1 MKLGP
6 FLAVI
11 LLSAGCCHLYPGNAG
26 TMEACAG
33 RIAESL
39 ARGLDGSCMGVNVLV
54 STPVESVSLAPSGF
68 GLALQELLIGALVEK
83 KVNVVDVQL
92 RPEPYIVCDKGL
104 MSLSRDAGRVR
115 NEFRAE
121 IIIVSTYLVRDENIV
136 ITSRA
141 VDYTSNDVIASATVV
156 LAKTADVRRLLKN
169 RERAAL
175 YEK

>member
-68 GLALQELLIGALVEK
+68 GLALQELLIGALVEE
-83 KVNVVDVQL
+83 KVNIGHPFG
-92 RPEPYIVCDKGL
+92 RKGSCRL
-104 MSLSRDAGRVR
+104 DMPKQMLGGDQNLGLAEQNFGA
-115 NEFRAE
+115 RA
-121 IIIVSTYLVRDENIV
+121 
-136 ITSRA
+136 
-141 VDYTSNDVIASATVV
+141 
-156 LAKTADVRRLLKN
+156 
-169 RERAAL
+169 
-175 YEK
+175 

>member
-1 MKLGP
+1 
-6 FLAVI
+6 
-11 LLSAGCCHLYPGNAG
+11 
-26 TMEACAG
+26 
-33 RIAESL
+33 
-39 ARGLDGSCMGVNVLV
+39 
-54 STPVESVSLAPSGF
+54 
-68 GLALQELLIGALVEK
+68 
-83 KVNVVDVQL
+83 L